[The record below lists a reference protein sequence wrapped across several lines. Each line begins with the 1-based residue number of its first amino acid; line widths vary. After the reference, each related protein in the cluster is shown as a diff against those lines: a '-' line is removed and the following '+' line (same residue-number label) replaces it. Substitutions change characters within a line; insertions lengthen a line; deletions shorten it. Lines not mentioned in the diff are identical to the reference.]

1 MLQSLRF
8 RLPALFLAGVL
19 LAGIVSAAIAFRLLQ
34 SYSED
39 QSLKELR
46 REAGGLTSLYAQ
58 QAIKSS
64 DEGGIAPAFVGAEL
78 ENATGDRIYY
88 AGLPLFPG
96 ETAGLR
102 RLPSGLIDWPAI
114 RAGQSVTFE
123 FTPPDEDRP
132 YIAVGSPVALEGTTF
147 GALVVA
153 KPKTV
158 LRDTWLTLMKFFAV
172 SLLGGL
178 VVAAGVAWWAS
189 RRITRPVLTLSR
201 AADEIA
207 EGRYD
212 VAVPQLKGGDEISHL
227 AQRFSDMAA
236 RLAEAEELE
245 RNFLMSVSHE
255 LRTPLTAIRG
265 HLEAVREGVV
275 HEPEAQAE
283 SLDVIAAETD
293 RLERLVGDVL
303 DLAKLDA
310 RRFTVL
316 REEVDMGRLLDQAY
330 ASFGEE
336 ARRRGIEYRC
346 LANERPVITTD
357 GDRVLQIIS
366 NLLANAFRWTPDGGT
381 IELALDAENGDVS
394 VAVADSGPGIKR
406 DEQERIFRP
415 FWSQDGGGT
424 GLGLTIARE
433 LAMALGGRIELAST
447 TGEGSRFALVLP
459 ATPAALALCVGA
471 AVAQAVHR
479 RLARAERLLDAREPL
494 VDGLPAGADEV
505 HEQAEVVDA
514 SVPLGGEVGL
524 EALEPPQQLDR
535 HPAHLRDLPSHRSR
549 FAADAVANRVDDLRG
564 QGRGEPV
571 GGRGQLDELK
581 VRPLEDGAHVGG
593 VRTRCRRL
601 QRAAPAHVPSRFLA
615 WRVTITPRSDGLEA
629 GWGTG

>member
-39 QSLKELR
+39 RSLRELR

-102 RLPSGLIDWPAI
+102 RLPNGLIDWRAI
-114 RAGQSVTFE
+114 RGGQSVTFE

-178 VVAAGVAWWAS
+178 VVAAAVAWWAS
-189 RRITRPVLTLSR
+189 RRIVRPVLTLSR

-227 AQRFSDMAA
+227 AERFSDMAA

-316 REEVDMGRLLDQAY
+316 HEEVDMGRLLDQAY

-346 LANERPVITTD
+346 LTNERPVITTD

-381 IELALDAENGDVS
+381 IELALDANNGDVS

-447 TGEGSRFALVLP
+447 AGEGSRFALVLP
-459 ATPAALALCVGA
+459 ATPSG
-471 AVAQAVHR
+471 
-479 RLARAERLLDAREPL
+479 
-494 VDGLPAGADEV
+494 
-505 HEQAEVVDA
+505 
-514 SVPLGGEVGL
+514 
-524 EALEPPQQLDR
+524 
-535 HPAHLRDLPSHRSR
+535 
-549 FAADAVANRVDDLRG
+549 
-564 QGRGEPV
+564 
-571 GGRGQLDELK
+571 
-581 VRPLEDGAHVGG
+581 
-593 VRTRCRRL
+593 
-601 QRAAPAHVPSRFLA
+601 
-615 WRVTITPRSDGLEA
+615 
-629 GWGTG
+629 

>member
-1 MLQSLRF
+1 MFHSLRF
-8 RLPALFLAGVL
+8 RLPALFLAGVV

-39 QSLKELR
+39 NSLKELR

-64 DEGGIAPAFVGAEL
+64 DEGGIAPAFVGTEL
-78 ENATGDRIYY
+78 ERATGDRIYY

-102 RLPSGLIDWPAI
+102 RLPAGLIDARTI
-114 RAGQSVTFE
+114 RAGESVTFE

-132 YIAVGSPVALEGTTF
+132 YIAVGSPVTLEGTTF
-147 GALVVA
+147 GTLVVA

-158 LRDTWLTLMKFFAV
+158 LRDTWLTLMKFVGV

-178 VVAAGVAWWAS
+178 LVAGVVGWWAS
-189 RRITRPVLTLSR
+189 RRITRPVLSLSR
-201 AADEIA
+201 AADRIA
-207 EGRYD
+207 EGHYD
-212 VAVPQLKGGDEISHL
+212 VAVPKLTGEDEISHL
-227 AQRFSDMAA
+227 AGRFREMAT

-275 HEPEAQAE
+275 ADPESQAE

-336 ARRRGIEYRC
+336 ARRRGIDYTC
-346 LANERPVITTD
+346 LTSERPVITTD

-366 NLLANAFRWTPDGGT
+366 NLLANAFRWTPDGGS
-381 IELALDAENGDVS
+381 IELALNAENGAVS

-406 DEQERIFRP
+406 EEQERIFRP
-415 FWSQDGGGT
+415 FWSLDGGGT

-433 LAMALGGRIELAST
+433 LAVALGGRIELAST

-459 ATPAALALCVGA
+459 AIPA
-471 AVAQAVHR
+471 
-479 RLARAERLLDAREPL
+479 
-494 VDGLPAGADEV
+494 
-505 HEQAEVVDA
+505 
-514 SVPLGGEVGL
+514 
-524 EALEPPQQLDR
+524 
-535 HPAHLRDLPSHRSR
+535 
-549 FAADAVANRVDDLRG
+549 
-564 QGRGEPV
+564 
-571 GGRGQLDELK
+571 
-581 VRPLEDGAHVGG
+581 
-593 VRTRCRRL
+593 
-601 QRAAPAHVPSRFLA
+601 
-615 WRVTITPRSDGLEA
+615 
-629 GWGTG
+629 

>member
-8 RLPALFLAGVL
+8 RLPALFLTGVV
-19 LAGIVSAAIAFRLLQ
+19 LAGIVSAAIAFRLLE

-39 QSLKELR
+39 RSLTELR
-46 REAGGLTSLYAQ
+46 REAGGLTTLYAK

-78 ENATGDRIYY
+78 EKATGDRIYY

-96 ETAGLR
+96 QTAGLR
-102 RLPSGLIDWPAI
+102 RLPAGLIDWRRI
-114 RAGQSVTFE
+114 RVGDSVTFE

-147 GALVVA
+147 GTLVVA

-178 VVAAGVAWWAS
+178 VVAAVVAWWAS

-212 VAVPQLKGGDEISHL
+212 VAVPQLTGGDEISQL
-227 AQRFSDMAA
+227 AGRFREMAT

-275 HEPEAQAE
+275 AEPDARAE
-283 SLDVIAAETD
+283 SLNVMAAETD

-336 ARRRGIEYRC
+336 ARRRGIDYRC
-346 LANERPVITTD
+346 LARERPVITTD

-366 NLLANAFRWTPDGGT
+366 NLLANAFRWTPDGGS
-381 IELALDAENGDVS
+381 IELALSAENGSVS

-406 DEQERIFRP
+406 EEQDRIFRP
-415 FWSQDGGGT
+415 FWSLDGGGT

-433 LAMALGGRIELAST
+433 LALALGGRIELASAD
-447 TGEGSRFALVLP
+447 GEGSRFALVLP
-459 ATPAALALCVGA
+459 ATPA
-471 AVAQAVHR
+471 
-479 RLARAERLLDAREPL
+479 
-494 VDGLPAGADEV
+494 
-505 HEQAEVVDA
+505 
-514 SVPLGGEVGL
+514 
-524 EALEPPQQLDR
+524 
-535 HPAHLRDLPSHRSR
+535 
-549 FAADAVANRVDDLRG
+549 
-564 QGRGEPV
+564 
-571 GGRGQLDELK
+571 
-581 VRPLEDGAHVGG
+581 
-593 VRTRCRRL
+593 
-601 QRAAPAHVPSRFLA
+601 
-615 WRVTITPRSDGLEA
+615 
-629 GWGTG
+629 